1 VDYLNTLQKA
11 IKVKVLTW
19 EKKLSLRNNVYYIE
33 TISQDNVIK
42 PYIVKEYLN
51 SSSGNEVFFLS
62 ILQRHG
68 LNVPEIVWH
77 DARFIIMEYIRGA
90 LLTDLLAEPGGG
102 QKLWIN
108 ELARWF
114 TRLHGFM
121 QTPGQVCLGKSDLN
135 LRNFIFDGRVFYGVD
150 FEDVCFSPPERDLG
164 GICAFI
170 LNNHPMFEK
179 WKYRVCCSLIKAYE
193 TVSADSCFPG
203 LDWEAVW
210 YYLIEELKAAAARRE
225 KQRDYLNAKIKEL
238 TVGRNNSAGLKEFL
252 NGF

>member
-1 VDYLNTLQKA
+1 MDYLNTLQKA

-90 LLTDLLAEPGGG
+90 LLTDLLVEFGGG
-102 QKLWIN
+102 
-108 ELARWF
+108 
-114 TRLHGFM
+114 
-121 QTPGQVCLGKSDLN
+121 
-135 LRNFIFDGRVFYGVD
+135 
-150 FEDVCFSPPERDLG
+150 
-164 GICAFI
+164 
-170 LNNHPMFEK
+170 
-179 WKYRVCCSLIKAYE
+179 
-193 TVSADSCFPG
+193 
-203 LDWEAVW
+203 
-210 YYLIEELKAAAARRE
+210 
-225 KQRDYLNAKIKEL
+225 
-238 TVGRNNSAGLKEFL
+238 
-252 NGF
+252 